1 MVLVQTALEAP
12 ASLAAAPAVLVVAL
26 AALAAAPAVLVVA
39 LAAVLAV
46 VPAALGD
53 KESPAAALAVE
64 TPAALGD
71 KGFARIVEGKSLAA

>member
-1 MVLVQTALEAP
+1 MVLVQTALEALANLAAVP
-12 ASLAAAPAVLVVAL
+12 AALVVDLAAAPAVLVVD
-26 AALAAAPAVLVVA
+26 
-39 LAAVLAV
+39 LAV

-64 TPAALGD
+64 TLAALGD

>member
-39 LAAVLAV
+39 LAAV
-46 VPAALGD
+46 PAALGD